1 MKVSFNWL
9 KDYIDIKIPLPKL
22 ADILTMRSFEVAA
35 VEKVGSD
42 YVMDIEVLPNRA
54 HDCLSHIGVAREISA
69 LLETKLKIKETKVK
83 EDKKSSV
90 KNYLAIKI
98 EEPELCRRYVGRVIL
113 GVKVG
118 PSPKWLKDRL
128 EAIGQK
134 SINNIVDAANYA
146 MFEYGQPLHAFDL
159 DKVESVKFP
168 ISKSQFPKKITV
180 RKARKEEKIV
190 TLDGETYILDEN
202 MLVIADGPP
211 AGGEPLAIAGIKGGR
226 KAEID
231 KNTKNIIL
239 ESANFEPANIR
250 RTSRALGLRTESS
263 LRFEHEISS
272 RLAEVAVERLAE
284 LIAAVA
290 GGKIAKGKID
300 EYVKK
305 PIPYFI
311 AIRPGEVER
320 ILGAEIPE
328 KEIVEIFKRLGFEA
342 KKISPLEIILKTAKG
357 LLGKPYKYGAS
368 VSFDAP
374 NLFDCSSFVSFC
386 FSRAGIQLHRLSVE
400 QFIYDGVAADKTEL
414 LPGDLV
420 FSKGKKPYFY
430 KETPKGVG
438 HVGIYLGNGKVVH
451 ASSSRGVVIE
461 PLAKSL
467 AFKEWRGAKRILTE
481 RNDLLLTKIPPERLD
496 LRIKEDLIEEIARI
510 HGYENIPSKLPL
522 ASLAVPKRNDLL
534 FWERMAKDAL
544 SGAGFDEIYNYSFVG
559 EKDIE
564 NAGFNPAKIAFL
576 LNPVSDEKKFL
587 RPALLINL
595 IKNVGN
601 NFRFFDEA
609 RMFEIGKIFR
619 KNAEIGEKRMLAGVI
634 AHKTTNRKGREFY
647 ELKGVIDAL
656 FDGLGIAEHWYAESP
671 EYVRGND
678 FEPRSGEAPR
688 GFWKEGGSAEI
699 KVGDKHVGYLGE
711 ITPLVL
717 EKYDIKTP
725 VAGFEIDFEALAS
738 LAEEEQ
744 VYYPISKYPAIVR
757 DLAILLPLE
766 IRVEEALNVIEN
778 VGGPLLQDADLFDMY
793 EGENLPGGMKSLAF
807 RLIFQSKERT
817 LSDKEVGDITAKIIN
832 AIRQEGWEVR

>member
-22 ADILTMRSFEVAA
+22 VDLLTTRSFEVAT

-146 MFEYGQPLHAFDL
+146 MFEYGQPLHVFDL
-159 DKVESVKFP
+159 DKIESENSKP
-168 ISKSQFPKKITV
+168 RISKKIIV
-180 RKARKEEKIV
+180 RKAKKGEKII
-190 TLDGETYILDEN
+190 TLDTETYDLNEN
-202 MLVIADGPP
+202 VLVIAD
-211 AGGEPLAIAGIKGGR
+211 ERELLAIAGIKGGR

-272 RLAEVAVERLAE
+272 RLAEVAIERLAE

-300 EYVKK
+300 EYIKK

-311 AIRPGEVER
+311 AIRPCEVEK
-320 ILGAEIPE
+320 ILGTEIQE

-342 KKISPLEIILKTAKG
+342 KKISPLEIIFKTAKG
-357 LLGKPYKYGAS
+357 LLGKLYKYGAS

-461 PLAKSL
+461 PL
-467 AFKEWRGAKRILTE
+467 
-481 RNDLLLTKIPPERLD
+481 
-496 LRIKEDLIEEIARI
+496 
-510 HGYENIPSKLPL
+510 
-522 ASLAVPKRNDLL
+522 
-534 FWERMAKDAL
+534 
-544 SGAGFDEIYNYSFVG
+544 
-559 EKDIE
+559 
-564 NAGFNPAKIAFL
+564 
-576 LNPVSDEKKFL
+576 
-587 RPALLINL
+587 
-595 IKNVGN
+595 
-601 NFRFFDEA
+601 
-609 RMFEIGKIFR
+609 
-619 KNAEIGEKRMLAGVI
+619 
-634 AHKTTNRKGREFY
+634 
-647 ELKGVIDAL
+647 
-656 FDGLGIAEHWYAESP
+656 
-671 EYVRGND
+671 
-678 FEPRSGEAPR
+678 
-688 GFWKEGGSAEI
+688 
-699 KVGDKHVGYLGE
+699 
-711 ITPLVL
+711 
-717 EKYDIKTP
+717 
-725 VAGFEIDFEALAS
+725 
-738 LAEEEQ
+738 
-744 VYYPISKYPAIVR
+744 
-757 DLAILLPLE
+757 
-766 IRVEEALNVIEN
+766 
-778 VGGPLLQDADLFDMY
+778 
-793 EGENLPGGMKSLAF
+793 
-807 RLIFQSKERT
+807 
-817 LSDKEVGDITAKIIN
+817 
-832 AIRQEGWEVR
+832 

>member
-22 ADILTMRSFEVAA
+22 VDLLTTRSFEVAT

-146 MFEYGQPLHAFDL
+146 MFEYGQPLHVFDL
-159 DKVESVKFP
+159 DKIESENSKP
-168 ISKSQFPKKITV
+168 RISKKIIV
-180 RKARKEEKIV
+180 RKAKKGEKII
-190 TLDGETYILDEN
+190 TLDTETYDLNEN
-202 MLVIADGPP
+202 VLVIAD
-211 AGGEPLAIAGIKGGR
+211 ERELLAIAGIKGGR

-272 RLAEVAVERLAE
+272 RLAEVAIERLAE

-300 EYVKK
+300 EYIKK

-311 AIRPGEVER
+311 AIRPCEVEK
-320 ILGAEIPE
+320 ILGTEIQE

-342 KKISPLEIILKTAKG
+342 KKISPLEIIFKTAKG
-357 LLGKPYKYGAS
+357 LLGKLYKYGAS

-386 FSRAGIQLHRLSVE
+386 FSRAGIQL
-400 QFIYDGVAADKTEL
+400 
-414 LPGDLV
+414 
-420 FSKGKKPYFY
+420 
-430 KETPKGVG
+430 
-438 HVGIYLGNGKVVH
+438 
-451 ASSSRGVVIE
+451 
-461 PLAKSL
+461 
-467 AFKEWRGAKRILTE
+467 
-481 RNDLLLTKIPPERLD
+481 
-496 LRIKEDLIEEIARI
+496 
-510 HGYENIPSKLPL
+510 
-522 ASLAVPKRNDLL
+522 
-534 FWERMAKDAL
+534 
-544 SGAGFDEIYNYSFVG
+544 
-559 EKDIE
+559 
-564 NAGFNPAKIAFL
+564 
-576 LNPVSDEKKFL
+576 
-587 RPALLINL
+587 
-595 IKNVGN
+595 
-601 NFRFFDEA
+601 
-609 RMFEIGKIFR
+609 
-619 KNAEIGEKRMLAGVI
+619 
-634 AHKTTNRKGREFY
+634 
-647 ELKGVIDAL
+647 
-656 FDGLGIAEHWYAESP
+656 
-671 EYVRGND
+671 
-678 FEPRSGEAPR
+678 
-688 GFWKEGGSAEI
+688 
-699 KVGDKHVGYLGE
+699 
-711 ITPLVL
+711 
-717 EKYDIKTP
+717 
-725 VAGFEIDFEALAS
+725 
-738 LAEEEQ
+738 
-744 VYYPISKYPAIVR
+744 
-757 DLAILLPLE
+757 
-766 IRVEEALNVIEN
+766 
-778 VGGPLLQDADLFDMY
+778 
-793 EGENLPGGMKSLAF
+793 
-807 RLIFQSKERT
+807 
-817 LSDKEVGDITAKIIN
+817 
-832 AIRQEGWEVR
+832 

>member
-1 MKVSFNWL
+1 MKVSLNWL

-22 ADILTMRSFEVAA
+22 ADLLTKHSFEVAA

-54 HDCLSHIGVAREISA
+54 HDCLSHVGVAREISA
-69 LLETKLKIKETKVK
+69 LLKTKLKRKEPKVK
-83 EDKKSSV
+83 EDKKLSV

-98 EEPELCRRYVGRVIL
+98 EEPELCRRYTGRVIL

-134 SINNIVDAANYA
+134 SINNIVDATNYA
-146 MFEYGQPLHAFDL
+146 MFEFGQPLHAFDL
-159 DKVESVKFP
+159 DKIHPANYESKRVAHKT
-168 ISKSQFPKKITV
+168 IIVRRAKKGEKIT
-180 RKARKEEKIV
+180 
-190 TLDGETYILDEN
+190 TLDDEIYELN
-202 MLVIADGPP
+202 DNVLIIADEK
-211 AGGEPLAIAGIKGGR
+211 EPLAIAGIKGGR

-250 RTSRALGLRTESS
+250 RTSRTLGLRTESS
-263 LRFEHEISS
+263 LRFEHEITPH
-272 RLAEVAVERLAE
+272 LAEVAIERLAE
-284 LIAAVA
+284 LIQQAA

-311 AIRPGEVER
+311 AVRPCEVER

-328 KEIVEIFKRLGFEA
+328 KEIIEIFNRFGFGV

-368 VSFDAP
+368 VTFDAP
-374 NLFDCSSFVSFC
+374 NLFDCSSFISYC

-400 QFIYDGVAADKTEL
+400 QFIYDGVAANKTEL

-467 AFKEWRGAKRILTE
+467 AFKEWRGAKRILSG
-481 RNDLLLTKIPPERLD
+481 RSDLLLAKIPPERLD
-496 LRIKEDLIEEIARI
+496 LRIKEDLVEEIARI
-510 HGYENIPSKLPL
+510 HGYENISAKLPS

-544 SGAGFDEIYNYSFVG
+544 AGAGFDEIYNYSFVG
-559 EKDIE
+559 EKDAE
-564 NAGFNPAKIAFL
+564 NAGFNPAKIVSL
-576 LNPVSDEKKFL
+576 LNPASDEKKFL
-587 RPALLINL
+587 RPTLLINL
-595 IKNVGN
+595 IKNVGD

-609 RMFEIGKIFR
+609 RIFEIGKIFG
-619 KNAEIGEKRMLAGVI
+619 KNGTLAEKRTLAGVR
-634 AHKTTNRKGREFY
+634 ACKTAKDLKGREFY

-656 FDGLGIAEHWYAESP
+656 FDGLGIADHGYAESS

-678 FEPRSGEAPR
+678 FEPRSAEAPR
-688 GFWKEGGSAEI
+688 DFWREGRSAEI
-699 KVGDKHVGYLGE
+699 KIGDKHIGYLGE
-711 ITPLVL
+711 INPLVL
-717 EKYDIKTP
+717 ENYDIKTP
-725 VAGFEIDFEALAS
+725 VAGFEIDFEILAS
-738 LAEEEQ
+738 LAEEKY
-744 VYYPISKYPAIVR
+744 VYYPISKYPAVVR
-757 DLAILLPLE
+757 DLAILTPLE
-766 IRVEEALNVIEN
+766 IRVEDVLNVVEN
-778 VGGPLLQDADLFDMY
+778 VGGPLLQDVDLFDIY
-793 EGENLPGGMKSLAF
+793 EGENLPEGMKSLAF
-807 RLIFQSKERT
+807 RLTFQSKERT
-817 LSDKEVGDITAKIIN
+817 LSDEEVGAIIAKIVN
-832 AIRQEGWEVR
+832 ALRQKEWEVR